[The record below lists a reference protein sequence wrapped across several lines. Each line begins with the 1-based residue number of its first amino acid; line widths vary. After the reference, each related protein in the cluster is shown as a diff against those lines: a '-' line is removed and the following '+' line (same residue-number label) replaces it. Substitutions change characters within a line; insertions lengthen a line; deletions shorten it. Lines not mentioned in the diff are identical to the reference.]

1 MSLIA
6 AQILRPPPQP
16 SRLVAFLKSCV
27 SSPLN
32 TLLTVAIIA
41 WLALTG
47 PAFIR
52 WVFVDAVWLGDSSKA
67 CAGVDAACWVFIRAR
82 FNQLIY
88 GPYPPAE
95 HWRIHVATLLGVVG
109 IGLLMSPLV
118 RRKTRFAAL
127 LLIFYPLIAG
137 LLLRGGIL
145 GLPLVPTRLW
155 GGLMLTGV
163 VAVWTIGTSVPLG
176 LALALARRSKLPVVS
191 WTAAGFI
198 DLMRGLPLIGVLFV
212 AIVMFPFFVPPGME
226 VDKLMRALI
235 AFTLFDAAILAEVFR
250 GGLQAVPQ
258 GQGEAATALGLK
270 RWQAM
275 FLVVIPQAVTNALP
289 GIVNVCIVVVKETV
303 VVLIVGLFDFLGVLQ
318 NGVIDPEWLVGDQIR
333 ATAYLFA
340 GFVFWTICFSISRY
354 SAYLERRLS
363 AGRRH

>member
-1 MSLIA
+1 
-6 AQILRPPPQP
+6 
-16 SRLVAFLKSCV
+16 
-27 SSPLN
+27 
-32 TLLTVAIIA
+32 
-41 WLALTG
+41 
-47 PAFIR
+47 
-52 WVFVDAVWLGDSSKA
+52 
-67 CAGVDAACWVFIRAR
+67 
-82 FNQLIY
+82 
-88 GPYPPAE
+88 
-95 HWRIHVATLLGVVG
+95 
-109 IGLLMSPLV
+109 
-118 RRKTRFAAL
+118 
-127 LLIFYPLIAG
+127 
-137 LLLRGGIL
+137 
-145 GLPLVPTRLW
+145 
-155 GGLMLTGV
+155 
-163 VAVWTIGTSVPLG
+163 
-176 LALALARRSKLPVVS
+176 
-191 WTAAGFI
+191 
-198 DLMRGLPLIGVLFV
+198 LPLIGVLFV